1 MKLLVIIFM
10 AMILTACAS
19 VPVERTF
26 PKVPAELMVSC
37 PPLQIMD
44 SETTRLS
51 DVVQSVVTNYG
62 QYQACD
68 GKVDTW
74 IEWYNTQKTIF
85 DSVK

>member
-1 MKLLVIIFM
+1 MKSIAIAFLAVT
-10 AMILTACAS
+10 LTACVS
-19 VPVERTF
+19 VPVQRSF
-26 PKVPAELMVSC
+26 PKVPAELMISC

-44 SETTRLS
+44 PETTRLS
-51 DVVQSVVTNYG
+51 DVVQSVVVNYG

-68 GKVDTW
+68 SKGDAW

>member
-1 MKLLVIIFM
+1 MKTFIIALL
-10 AMILTACAS
+10 ATSLTACVS

-26 PKVPAELMVSC
+26 PKVPPELMTSC
-37 PPLQIMD
+37 PPLQLLAPD
-44 SETTRLS
+44 TTRLS
-51 DVVQSVVTNYG
+51 DVVQNVVVNYG

-68 GKVDTW
+68 VKVDTW

>member
-1 MKLLVIIFM
+1 MRLLAIIFV
-10 AMILTACAS
+10 AMLLTACVS
-19 VPVERTF
+19 VPVQRSF
-26 PKVPAELMVSC
+26 PKVPAELMASC
-37 PPLQIMD
+37 PPLQVMNP
-44 SETTRLS
+44 ETTRLS

>member
-1 MKLLVIIFM
+1 MKSILIAFLTVT
-10 AMILTACAS
+10 LTACVS
-19 VPVERTF
+19 VPVQRSF
-26 PKVPAELMVSC
+26 PKAPAELMVSC

-44 SETTRLS
+44 PETTRLS
-51 DVVQSVVTNYG
+51 DVVQSVVANYG

-68 GKVDTW
+68 TKVDTW

>member
-1 MKLLVIIFM
+1 MKSIAIAFL
-10 AMILTACAS
+10 AMILTACVS
-19 VPVERTF
+19 VPVQRSF

-44 SETTRLS
+44 PETTRLS
-51 DVVQSVVTNYG
+51 DVVQSVVANYG

-68 GKVDTW
+68 SKVDTW

>member
-1 MKLLVIIFM
+1 MKSIVIAFL
-10 AMILTACAS
+10 AVTLTACVS
-19 VPVERTF
+19 VPVQRSF

-37 PPLQIMD
+37 PPLKVMD
-44 SETTRLS
+44 PETTRLS
-51 DVVQSVVTNYG
+51 DVVQSVVANYG

>member
-1 MKLLVIIFM
+1 MKSIVIAFLAMSLV
-10 AMILTACAS
+10 ACVS
-19 VPVERTF
+19 VPVQRSF

-37 PPLQIMD
+37 PPLQVMD
-44 SETTRLS
+44 PETTRLS

-68 GKVDTW
+68 NKIDTW

>member
-1 MKLLVIIFM
+1 MKLLAIIFVV
-10 AMILTACAS
+10 MILTACVS
-19 VPVERTF
+19 VPVQRSF
-26 PKVPAELMVSC
+26 PKVPAELMTSC

-44 SETTRLS
+44 PETTRLS
-51 DVVQSVVTNYG
+51 DVVQSVVNNYG

-68 GKVDTW
+68 AKADTW

>member
-1 MKLLVIIFM
+1 MKSILIAFLAVT
-10 AMILTACAS
+10 LTACVS
-19 VPVERTF
+19 VPVQRSF
-26 PKVPAELMVSC
+26 PKAPAELMVSC

-44 SETTRLS
+44 PETTRLS
-51 DVVQSVVTNYG
+51 DVVQSVVANYG

-68 GKVDTW
+68 NRVDTW

>member
-1 MKLLVIIFM
+1 MKSIAIAFLAVT
-10 AMILTACAS
+10 LTACVS
-19 VPVERTF
+19 VPVQRSF

-44 SETTRLS
+44 PETTRLS

-68 GKVDTW
+68 VKVDTW

>member
-1 MKLLVIIFM
+1 MKSIVIAFL
-10 AMILTACAS
+10 AVTLTACVS
-19 VPVERTF
+19 VPVQRSF

-37 PPLQIMD
+37 PPLQVMD
-44 SETTRLS
+44 PETTRLS

-68 GKVDTW
+68 NKVDTW

>member
-1 MKLLVIIFM
+1 MKSIVITCL
-10 AMILTACAS
+10 AVTLTACVS
-19 VPVERTF
+19 VPVQRSF

-37 PPLQIMD
+37 PPLQGMD
-44 SETTRLS
+44 PETTRLS
-51 DVVQSVVTNYG
+51 DVVQSVVANYG

-68 GKVDTW
+68 SRVDTW

>member
-1 MKLLVIIFM
+1 MKSIVI
-10 AMILTACAS
+10 ACLAVTLTACVS
-19 VPVERTF
+19 VPVQRSF
-26 PKVPAELMVSC
+26 PKVPPELMVSC

-44 SETTRLS
+44 PETTRLS
-51 DVVQSVVTNYG
+51 DVVQSVVANYG

-68 GKVDTW
+68 NRVDTW